1 MPRMSIQEIKDH
13 NKVNMNRLTTKQL
26 ECLLNDVPGL
36 EPMSDH
42 LFKSKI
48 RFDRYVRVAGKGVY
62 ELRKGKP
69 DKYACTLILWDKE
82 TNDLYS
88 ILQFG
93 FSNRNRLRNRLQALQ
108 KQWDNIVCRIISIN
122 EV

>member
-1 MPRMSIQEIKDH
+1 MSIQEIKDH
-13 NKVNMNRLTTKQL
+13 NKVNMSRLTAKQL
-26 ECLLNDVPGL
+26 TCLLNDVPGL
-36 EPMSDH
+36 EPKPDH
-42 LFKSKI
+42 MFKSKFVLNKNHI
-48 RFDRYVRVAGKGVY
+48 DR
-62 ELRKGKP
+62 
-69 DKYACTLILWDKE
+69 YACTLILWDKE

>member
-1 MPRMSIQEIKDH
+1 MPRMLVQEIKDH
-13 NKVNMNRLTTKQL
+13 NKVNLDRCSSKQRYYAL
-26 ECLLNDVPGL
+26 KEVPGL
-36 EPMSDH
+36 EYVEPNM
-42 LFKSKI
+42 FKSRY
-48 RFDRYVRVAGKGVY
+48 RFSNSHA
-62 ELRKGKP
+62 
-69 DKYACTLILWDKE
+69 DKYVCTLILWDKE

-88 ILQFG
+88 IIQFG

>member
-13 NKVNMNRLTTKQL
+13 NKVNLDRCSSKQRYYAL
-26 ECLLNDVPGL
+26 KEVPGL
-36 EPMSDH
+36 EYVEPN

-48 RFDRYVRVAGKGVY
+48 RFDKYVRIAGTGVC

-93 FSNRNRLRNRLQALQ
+93 FNNRNRLRNRLQALQ

>member
-1 MPRMSIQEIKDH
+1 MRMSIQEIKDH
-13 NKVNMNRLTTKQL
+13 NKVNMSRLTAKQL
-26 ECLLNDVPGL
+26 NCLLNSVPGL
-36 EPMSDH
+36 EPESDH

-48 RFDRYVRVAGKGVY
+48 RFDRYVRVAGQGVY

-108 KQWDNIVCRIISIN
+108 KQWDNVVCRIISIN

>member
-13 NKVNMNRLTTKQL
+13 NKVNMDRLTTKQL
-26 ECLLNDVPGL
+26 ACLLNDVPGL
-36 EPMSDH
+36 EPMPDH
-42 LFKSKI
+42 TFKSKI
-48 RFDRYVRVAGKGVY
+48 RFDKYVRVAGTGVY

-88 ILQFG
+88 IIQFG
-93 FSNRNRLRNRLQALQ
+93 FSNRNRLRNILQALQ

>member
-1 MPRMSIQEIKDH
+1 MSIQEIMDH
-13 NKVNMNRLTTKQL
+13 NKVNMSRLTAKQL
-26 ECLLNDVPGL
+26 TCLLNDVPGL
-36 EPMSDH
+36 EPEPDH
-42 LFKSKI
+42 MFKSKI
-48 RFDRYVRVAGKGVY
+48 RFDKYVRVAGTSVY

-93 FSNRNRLRNRLQALQ
+93 FNNRNRLRNRLQALQ

>member
-1 MPRMSIQEIKDH
+1 MSIQEIRDH
-13 NKVNMNRLTTKQL
+13 NKVNMSRLTAKQL
-26 ECLLNDVPGL
+26 TCLLYDVPGL
-36 EPMSDH
+36 EPEPDH
-42 LFKSKI
+42 MFKSKI
-48 RFDRYVRVAGKGVY
+48 RFDKYVRVAGTGVY

-108 KQWDNIVCRIISIN
+108 KQWGNIVCRIISIN